1 MGVPVGYSLAEPGF
15 GFKQVG
21 AQPKATT
28 GGSGMLY
35 GDLLVYD
42 ATNNRWNKALGTT
55 ADVARFGFCGNTT
68 ILAQSTNNITGV
80 VTYTRGTADTD
91 TTCSVVVSGRIWRVA
106 EGVIPP
112 GRGVMSSGTAPL
124 DKVKVWNGTDNDA
137 VIGTYVL
144 NVTQHHDMD
153 APLPSTVDGDIIM
166 IDVLE
171 KAVPVIA

>member
-15 GFKQVG
+15 GFKQLG

-42 ATNNRWNKALGTT
+42 NTNKRWNKALGTV
-55 ADVARFGFCGNTT
+55 ADVGRMGFCGNTT

-91 TTCSVVVSGRIWRVA
+91 TTCSVVVSGRIYRVA
-106 EGVIPP
+106 EGAI
-112 GRGVMSSGTAPL
+112 GAGSAVMSSGTAPL

-137 VIGTYVL
+137 PVGTYVL

-153 APLPSTVDGDIIM
+153 APLPAAADGDIIM
-166 IDVLE
+166 IDVIE
-171 KAVPVIA
+171 KPVAVIA

>member
-21 AQPKATT
+21 AQPKATS
-28 GGSGMLY
+28 GGSGQLY
-35 GDLLVYD
+35 GDLLI
-42 ATNNRWNKALGTT
+42 WNKGSSRWDKAAAGS
-55 ADVARFGFCGNTT
+55 VGRFGFCGNTT

-91 TTCSVVVSGRIWRVA
+91 TTCSVVVSGRIYRIA
-106 EGVIPP
+106 EGSIAP
-112 GRGVMSSGTAPL
+112 GQAVMPGATTPL
-124 DKVKVWNGTDNDA
+124 DKVKIYAGADNDA
-137 VIGTYVL
+137 VVGTYVL

-153 APLPSTVDGDIIM
+153 AVLPTAADGDIIM

-171 KAVPVIA
+171 KSVEVIA